1 MKNELSEIHQRVQEI
16 VRELMGGIPLS
27 LYDAEMEVLD
37 KLTDEL
43 LDELG
48 YGHDGYR
55 YDVQLKMS
63 LRNMYLLGKIY
74 GKNEK

>member
-1 MKNELSEIHQRVQEI
+1 MKNDLELIHLRTQEI
-16 VRELMGGIPLS
+16 IGALMGGIPLS

-37 KLTDEL
+37 KITEEL

-55 YDVQLKMS
+55 YDVQLKIALM
-63 LRNMYLLGKIY
+63 NMYLLGKTY

>member
-1 MKNELSEIHQRVQEI
+1 MKNDLELIHLRTQEI
-16 VRELMGGIPLS
+16 IGALMGGILLS

-37 KLTDEL
+37 KITEEL

-55 YDVQLKMS
+55 YDVQ
-63 LRNMYLLGKIY
+63 
-74 GKNEK
+74 